1 MLGVSITQ
9 PRTRHPEAAVDTV
22 AHRPTRGYRT
32 IRLPIAEAE
41 YERFMNESE
50 FAKAQIDRLD
60 RQYPEIFPEGLEGGY
75 VLYGF
80 TDPSRKQQ
88 LRCRRIRLNATGEV
102 FTVAPAFVM
111 PYMSATVAE
120 AEKALLLMRFH
131 VPYWAI
137 AYVFGRDA
145 MYWYRLQQG
154 LGRFSVVGTT
164 VKTPARLPT
173 DLVADE
179 KHSWLDGERVYLA
192 TTAGEGCILG
202 ASVAASAS
210 EAALTQAYGVFADEA
225 KAVDPDYAPETVNTD
240 GWSAT
245 QGAWKAL
252 FPTITVI
259 LCFLHAF
266 LKIRDRATKA
276 LAEAF
281 DQVRER
287 VWQAYRAP
295 TKAAFAQRLRRLREW
310 ATRTLPDSPMKN
322 HTLDLCDKRAQFT
335 RSYNYQWA
343 HRTSNMVDRW
353 MKFLDRACFNG
364 QYFHGTLISAELG
377 MRALALLWNFCP
389 SSPDTVRKHRGQRCP
404 AERLNGKR
412 YAENWLENLL
422 VSASMNGSRPY
433 QQNPL

>member
-1 MLGVSITQ
+1 
-9 PRTRHPEAAVDTV
+9 VDTV

-179 KHSWLDGERVYLA
+179 KHSWLDGERIYLA
-192 TTAGEGCILG
+192 TTAGEECILG

-225 KAVDPDYAPETVNTD
+225 KAVDPGYAPETVNTD

-322 HTLDLCDKRAQFT
+322 PTLDLCDKRAQFS
-335 RSYNYQWA
+335 RSYNHQWA
-343 HRTSNMVDRW
+343 HRTSNMVDRL

-364 QYFHGTLISAELG
+364 QYFHGTLMSAELRV
-377 MRALALLWNFCP
+377 RALALLWNFCP

-422 VSASMNGSRPY
+422 VSASMNGLRLY

>member
-1 MLGVSITQ
+1 M
-9 PRTRHPEAAVDTV
+9 DTV

-88 LRCRRIRLNATGEV
+88 LRCRPIRLNATGEV

-120 AEKALLLMRFH
+120 AEKALLLMRFD

-137 AYVFGRDA
+137 AYGFGRDA
-145 MYWYRLQQG
+145 MYGYRHELG

-179 KHSWLDGERVYLA
+179 KHSGLDGERIYLA
-192 TTAGEGCILG
+192 TTAGEGCMLG

-252 FPTITVI
+252 FPPITVI
-259 LCFLHAF
+259 LWFLHAF

-287 VWQAYRAP
+287 VWQAYHAP
-295 TKAAFAQRLRRLREW
+295 TKAAFAQPPAPASRVGYANAPGLANEE
-310 ATRTLPDSPMKN
+310 P
-322 HTLDLCDKRAQFT
+322 
-335 RSYNYQWA
+335 Y
-343 HRTSNMVDRW
+343 
-353 MKFLDRACFNG
+353 
-364 QYFHGTLISAELG
+364 LG
-377 MRALALLWNFCP
+377 
-389 SSPDTVRKHRGQRCP
+389 SV
-404 AERLNGKR
+404 
-412 YAENWLENLL
+412 
-422 VSASMNGSRPY
+422 
-433 QQNPL
+433 